1 MALQAFFNG
10 KVYTQPSSATE
21 INSSA
26 LNPLQ
31 LGYSGIAAVIG
42 SCVSGEPFI
51 PQLFTS
57 PGQLKAALGSG
68 PAYDAARVCFTPTTQ
83 IVEGNSVRPQIV
95 YVVRADNATQSSYT
109 AADSNSADTIV
120 FTSTDFG
127 AQTNSISVQVT
138 GGSFP
143 VLTDPVVAPT
153 GINPVTVVI
162 QNSYNDSLETYSNIG
177 LGVLFG
183 IQYTGTGTP
192 ATMSISA
199 TSLTTTITGGPGS
212 EELTVPFATYGT
224 VQQVVDYINSLGL
237 PYDITNVAPNASTFN
252 AVDLDHFT
260 NFDVLT
266 DAVGVYAVTTAIL
279 STINPVSGNVQ
290 VSLSSTTTQ
299 RPPANISTPVNLSG
313 GSTTNQSSFNN
324 IQAAL
329 SALTLTRI
337 NFLCGSMDADPT
349 LTSVDAGSLFAAF
362 VQNMQ
367 GKNECR
373 AHLGLSANITLAVA
387 KAYAAQLNSQMTNL
401 WFQGPIMPND
411 QGVTTTYSPWMQ
423 AAMATGMQAGMP
435 IGSSFV
441 QKSFNVLGYSY
452 NTSTDGFDIINNAD
466 AIILDRLSLVRFNG
480 ATSTWNCVR
489 ALSSYVSDSNSF
501 NIEPGLQS
509 AVNYA
514 VYNIRQ
520 DVEQKFLGARTLFTE
535 AGSTADSI
543 QREVVAYGALLEAAN
558 VITKATVLV
567 NNQKQTLP
575 ALVID
580 SITITDD
587 TARLRY
593 GIRPIGSLNF
603 IFHTVSLNANSQVAT
618 A

>member
-42 SCVSGEPFI
+42 SCVSGQPLV

-57 PGQLKAALGSG
+57 PGQLKDALGSG

-95 YVVRADNATQSSYT
+95 YVVRADNATQSVRT
-109 AADSNSADTIV
+109 LLDSNADNTLV
-120 FTSTDFG
+120 FTSEDYG
-127 AQTNSISVQVT
+127 AQTNSISIQIT
-138 GGSFP
+138 AGAFP
-143 VLTDPVVAPT
+143 VLTSPVVAPT
-153 GINPVTVVI
+153 GINPVTIVI
-162 QNSYNDSLETYSNIG
+162 QDSFNNTVETYSNIG

-192 ATMSISA
+192 AELAVSA
-199 TSLTTTITGGPGS
+199 TALTTTITGGPGG
-212 EELTVPFATYGT
+212 EDLNVPFATYSNI
-224 VQQVVDYINSLGL
+224 QQVVDYINSLGL
-237 PYDITNVAPNASTFN
+237 PYTITNVAPNASTFQ
-252 AVDLDHFT
+252 AVNLDYFT

-266 DAVGVYAVTTAIL
+266 AAVGLYAVTTEIL
-279 STINPVSGNVQ
+279 STINPVSGTVQ
-290 VSLSSTTTQ
+290 VALSSPTSH
-299 RPPANISTPVNLSG
+299 RPPTAITNPVNFSG

-329 SALTLTRI
+329 SALTDTRI
-337 NFLCGSMDADPT
+337 NFLCGTMDADPT

-373 AHLGLSANITLAVA
+373 AHLGLSPNITLAVA
-387 KAYAAQLNSQMTNL
+387 KAYAAQLNAAMVNL
-401 WFQGPIMPND
+401 WFQGPILPND

-423 AAMATGMQAGMP
+423 AALATGMQAGMP
-435 IGSSFV
+435 IGASFV
-441 QKSFNVLGYSY
+441 QKSFNVLGYVY
-452 NTSTDGFDIINNAD
+452 NTSGNGFDIVNNAD

-489 ALSSYVSDSNSF
+489 ALSAYVSDANSF
-501 NIEPGLQS
+501 NIEPGIQS

-520 DVEQKFLGARTLFTE
+520 DIEQKFLGARTLFTE

-543 QREVVAYGALLEAAN
+543 QRELVAYGALLESAN
-558 VITKATVLV
+558 VITKATTLV
-567 NNQKQTLP
+567 NNQKITLP

-580 SITITDD
+580 SVTITDD

-593 GIRPIGSLNF
+593 GIRPIGSINF

>member
-1 MALQAFFNG
+1 
-10 KVYTQPSSATE
+10 
-21 INSSA
+21 
-26 LNPLQ
+26 
-31 LGYSGIAAVIG
+31 
-42 SCVSGEPFI
+42 
-51 PQLFTS
+51 
-57 PGQLKAALGSG
+57 
-68 PAYDAARVCFTPTTQ
+68 
-83 IVEGNSVRPQIV
+83 
-95 YVVRADNATQSSYT
+95 
-109 AADSNSADTIV
+109 
-120 FTSTDFG
+120 
-127 AQTNSISVQVT
+127 
-138 GGSFP
+138 
-143 VLTDPVVAPT
+143 
-153 GINPVTVVI
+153 
-162 QNSYNDSLETYSNIG
+162 
-177 LGVLFG
+177 
-183 IQYTGTGTP
+183 
-192 ATMSISA
+192 
-199 TSLTTTITGGPGS
+199 
-212 EELTVPFATYGT
+212 
-224 VQQVVDYINSLGL
+224 
-237 PYDITNVAPNASTFN
+237 
-252 AVDLDHFT
+252 
-260 NFDVLT
+260 
-266 DAVGVYAVTTAIL
+266 
-279 STINPVSGNVQ
+279 
-290 VSLSSTTTQ
+290 
-299 RPPANISTPVNLSG
+299 
-313 GSTTNQSSFNN
+313 
-324 IQAAL
+324 
-329 SALTLTRI
+329 
-337 NFLCGSMDADPT
+337 
-349 LTSVDAGSLFAAF
+349 
-362 VQNMQ
+362 MQ